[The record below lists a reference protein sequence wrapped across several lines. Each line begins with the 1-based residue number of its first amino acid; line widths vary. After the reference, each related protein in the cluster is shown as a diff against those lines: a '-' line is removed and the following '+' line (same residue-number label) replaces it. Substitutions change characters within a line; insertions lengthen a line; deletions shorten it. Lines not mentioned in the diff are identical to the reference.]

1 MFSQAPF
8 RQVWCFQ
15 NLQICLLGLQKYSD
29 DALDVLEF
37 IFKNFLAHSGTSSLW
52 VLFQVFSE
60 ATHRTSVA
68 QVVARRHTVPGGAVI
83 TGMTAVSLV
92 FHKVGSVEKTDDFII
107 W

>member
-1 MFSQAPF
+1 M
-8 RQVWCFQ
+8 
-15 NLQICLLGLQKYSD
+15 
-29 DALDVLEF
+29 
-37 IFKNFLAHSGTSSLW
+37 
-52 VLFQVFSE
+52 FSE